1 MSTAVA
7 ISQEEQMRIDP
18 IEAPSGLFMRLSYW
32 LLRRRLG
39 KTITPWKVI
48 FARLPGAIPAQ
59 LGIYWGLERGVR
71 LDHDLQLLLQAF
83 VADANGCTFCVDIGR
98 AQAAQHRDLLE
109 KIDAVASFRTDPRFT
124 ERERTALA
132 YVEEATRTR
141 RVTDE
146 TFAALRRQFDEREI
160 VAITWLNAV
169 ENYFNLLNV
178 PLDIGA
184 DGLCAIAQARA
195 PRAGRQRPAA

>member
-1 MSTAVA
+1 
-7 ISQEEQMRIDP
+7 MRIAP
-18 IEAPSGLFMRLSYW
+18 IETPSGLFMRLSYW
-32 LLRRRLG
+32 LLRRQLG

-83 VADANGCTFCVDIGR
+83 VAGANGCAFCVDIGR

-132 YVEEATRTR
+132 YVEEASRTR

-184 DGLCAIAQARA
+184 DGLCAIAEART